1 LRALDILDATG
12 IRYAVGG
19 AYAMAAHAGIIR
31 HTKDLDIFI
40 RPDDL
45 RRAFEVFRAHGY
57 RVELTHPHWVGKIYD
72 RPAGGS
78 TGAFIDLIFSGGN
91 GLTRVDDEW
100 LDHAIEGSVLGRKA
114 PVCPAEEIIWSKA
127 FVQERDRFDGAD
139 VAHLLLARGPQL
151 DWPRLLKRFAGHE
164 RVLLAHLVLFGYSF
178 PGQRHCVPQQVVDEV
193 IQRVRNEPCA
203 DARLCRGTNLSWSQY
218 LVDIN

>member
-1 LRALDILDATG
+1 IPFAHLHLSKGFYRELPLSQTPVAVPSAELDEATRDFYLRALDILDATG

-72 RPAGGS
+72 RPAG
-78 TGAFIDLIFSGGN
+78 
-91 GLTRVDDEW
+91 
-100 LDHAIEGSVLGRKA
+100 
-114 PVCPAEEIIWSKA
+114 
-127 FVQERDRFDGAD
+127 
-139 VAHLLLARGPQL
+139 
-151 DWPRLLKRFAGHE
+151 
-164 RVLLAHLVLFGYSF
+164 
-178 PGQRHCVPQQVVDEV
+178 
-193 IQRVRNEPCA
+193 
-203 DARLCRGTNLSWSQY
+203 
-218 LVDIN
+218 